1 MHLWIYLELYIE
13 VNNSLL
19 QKIGTLFLGSVQQK
33 DDGMAIWTEGLIPT
47 F

>member
-19 QKIGTLFLGSVQQK
+19 QKIATLFLGSIKQK